1 MIGIL
6 DLSLGNIGSVKNA
19 VYALGFDYILLKDR
33 LQFDDITHLILPGVG
48 TYKAAMENFKNSG
61 LENAFYSYVESR
73 RPLLGICL
81 GMQILS
87 DEGMEIQPTKGLGL
101 IKGCVDLFGRIAFPL
116 PHVGWN
122 EVRRKADH
130 PIFYNIK
137 KNVDFY
143 FVHSYHFS
151 PRNESDIFALTDYGY
166 DFASVVVDSSGRPI
180 IGTQFHPEK
189 SQVNGL
195 KLLDN
200 FCSWNGKC

>member
-6 DLSLGNIGSVKNA
+6 DLNLGNIGSVKNA
-19 VYALGFDYILLKDR
+19 VYSLGFDYILLKDR
-33 LQFDDITHLILPGVG
+33 VQFDDITHLILPGVG
-48 TYKAAMENFKNSG
+48 TYKTAMENFEGSG
-61 LENAFYSYVESR
+61 LRDAFYSYVESK

-87 DEGMEIQPTKGLGL
+87 DEGTEIQLTKGLGL
-101 IKGCVDLFGRIAFPL
+101 IKGRVDRFRQTSFPL

-122 EVRRKADH
+122 EVERKIDH
-130 PIFYNIK
+130 PVFHNIK
-137 KNVDFY
+137 KDVDFY

-151 PRNESDIFALTDYGY
+151 PQNESDILALTDYGY
-166 DFASVVVDSSGRPI
+166 DFVSAVIEASGKPI

-189 SQVNGL
+189 SQANGL